1 LRVNCK
7 LSTFMTGAGTSNQKE
22 PASARR
28 LGKLLLYHEIP
39 EHADVL
45 TGFSGGVSV
54 DESGPPLPMQR
65 SAPACGLYDREVFH
79 YYPLNSTPRARSSR
93 LACNVSGNLSIC
105 KLSRGLVPNNGD
117 RREL

>member
-1 LRVNCK
+1 
-7 LSTFMTGAGTSNQKE
+7 MTGAGTSNQKE